1 MYCYLTRPPPVS
13 LSHCFVIYVNLVD
26 SRAEECTERML
37 ALQLACTAVTAPM
50 LTPRL
55 NTVAD
60 YENESESL
68 KDRLTK
74 IHDLRR
80 AMLEALML
88 ALTDGKSLLELLRG
102 IAANGSIDSRPD
114 TLRVSTEFGEICVM
128 YFTFPWFPLISMF
141 EIISTM
147 FHIHSFCYSYISG

>member
-1 MYCYLTRPPPVS
+1 
-13 LSHCFVIYVNLVD
+13 
-26 SRAEECTERML
+26 ML

-55 NTVAD
+55 NTIAD
-60 YENESESL
+60 CEAECESL
-68 KDRLTK
+68 KIRLTK

-102 IAANGSIDSRPD
+102 IAAEGSIDSRPD
-114 TLRVSTEFGEICVM
+114 TLRVSTEFGKAYLMFYI
-128 YFTFPWFPLISMF
+128 YLPTFFLVYIYDG
-141 EIISTM
+141 
-147 FHIHSFCYSYISG
+147 FCSQFVSYPFLFSQPYHK